1 MTGDTRSKAGRAVAA
16 VLGVAFLVSALTG
29 RADVLVRPW
38 FTWVLI
44 ATGLALIAV
53 AVWSPP
59 AISAGATFALLL
71 PVAVG
76 LGLTPRVVGRVSNGE
91 VGTASLSQ
99 RFGDPSNPLLSGK
112 GGNVT
117 LLQVRVAEQQVGR
130 VYLAGRTVTLE
141 AKVSGLRELSRSVI
155 VCCAAD
161 ARSLKLKEAGAPL
174 PDTGTWVRVR
184 GKLTAGNSGVVLV
197 ASKVTPI
204 KVPSEPFL

>member
-1 MTGDTRSKAGRAVAA
+1 VSGEAPSKAGRAVAA
-16 VLGVAFLVSALTG
+16 VLGIAFLVSALSG

-99 RFGDPSNPLLSGK
+99 RFGDSSNPLLSGK

-117 LLQVRVAEQQVGR
+117 LLEIRVAEQQVGA
-130 VYLAGRTVTLE
+130 VYLSGRRVTTE
-141 AKVSGLRELSRSVI
+141 AKVSGDRELSRSVI

-161 ARSLKLKEAGAPL
+161 ARTLKLTEAGAPL
-174 PDTGTWVRVR
+174 PDSGTWVRVSGR
-184 GKLTAGNSGVVLV
+184 LAASKSGVVLV
-197 ASKVTPI
+197 ASKVAPI
-204 KVPSEPFL
+204 GVPSEPFL